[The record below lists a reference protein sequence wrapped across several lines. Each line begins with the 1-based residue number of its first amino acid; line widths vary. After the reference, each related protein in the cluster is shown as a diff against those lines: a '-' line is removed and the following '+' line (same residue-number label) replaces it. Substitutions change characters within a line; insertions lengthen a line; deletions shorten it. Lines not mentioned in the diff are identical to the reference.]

1 MNGVSDLRE
10 QAYWDD
16 EIDLRQLVE
25 TLLRHKWVIVGL
37 VVAAT
42 AVAGIYSYFILPP
55 RYEAV
60 MTVALPAADGA
71 DGVGMSAAAYDA
83 FAGSNRVLSAV
94 LARSGLDLTPRQL
107 SDRLQRSV
115 NANERL
121 LTVTASAQ
129 TAGEAHRLTLMWRD
143 AFEAEVRA
151 YVREQ
156 LDEALDAALRELE
169 RAREAL
175 SRAEAALVAF
185 DRETPLGLLSARLA
199 RLETELAAAE
209 TELQRLQNVTI
220 PLESVRVQL
229 LEDML
234 AAEPG
239 LASTSA
245 YVDGLTRPLAHDPA
259 GVAAPLHPAAE
270 LASARARL
278 ETNQQAAELLQ
289 RRIEDLHERIAAL
302 NHEQTLLEK
311 ERRRLQDALDSA
323 AARLRG
329 ASGRVAELEARA
341 QQLEHLTQV
350 RIVMDPVMPESPVA
364 PRKMLNMALAAFL
377 GLFAGVGF
385 SLFHEFWRRTE

>member
-1 MNGVSDLRE
+1 MNGVSDPRE

-245 YVDGLTRPLAHDPA
+245 YVDGLTRPLADDPA
-259 GVAAPLHPAAE
+259 GVAAPLHPAVE

-302 NHEQTLLEK
+302 NHEQTLLEN
-311 ERRRLQDALDSA
+311 ERRRLQDALESA
-323 AARLRG
+323 AERLRG

>member
-1 MNGVSDLRE
+1 M
-10 QAYWDD
+10 
-16 EIDLRQLVE
+16 
-25 TLLRHKWVIVGL
+25 
-37 VVAAT
+37 
-42 AVAGIYSYFILPP
+42 
-55 RYEAV
+55 
-60 MTVALPAADGA
+60 
-71 DGVGMSAAAYDA
+71 
-83 FAGSNRVLSAV
+83 
-94 LARSGLDLTPRQL
+94 
-107 SDRLQRSV
+107 
-115 NANERL
+115 
-121 LTVTASAQ
+121 
-129 TAGEAHRLTLMWRD
+129 
-143 AFEAEVRA
+143 
-151 YVREQ
+151 
-156 LDEALDAALRELE
+156 
-169 RAREAL
+169 
-175 SRAEAALVAF
+175 
-185 DRETPLGLLSARLA
+185 
-199 RLETELAAAE
+199 
-209 TELQRLQNVTI
+209 TI

>member
-71 DGVGMSAAAYDA
+71 DGIGMSVAAYDA

-311 ERRRLQDALDSA
+311 SGSGCRTRWIRQRRGCA
-323 AARLRG
+323 A
-329 ASGRVAELEARA
+329 
-341 QQLEHLTQV
+341 
-350 RIVMDPVMPESPVA
+350 P
-364 PRKMLNMALAAFL
+364 AA
-377 GLFAGVGF
+377 GWPSWKPGP
-385 SLFHEFWRRTE
+385 SSWST

>member
-71 DGVGMSAAAYDA
+71 DGIGMSVAAYDA

-259 GVAAPLHPAAE
+259 GVAAPLHPAVE

-350 RIVMDPVMPESPVA
+350 RIVMDPFMPESPVA